1 MSNPAMEK
9 PTEEQEKSLAK
20 MLADMGQTVRSIE
33 NITDT
38 IGDLRRELNNAAVLL
53 GQLEET
59 VGPQAYSYSKHRWQD
74 LISQQIGDIQKV
86 LK

>member
-20 MLADMGQTVRSIE
+20 MLADMGQTVMSIE
-33 NITDT
+33 RITDT
-38 IGDLRRELNNAAVLL
+38 IGDLRRELNNSRALL
-53 GQLEET
+53 GQLRE
-59 VGPQAYSYSKHRWQD
+59 VIGPEAFSYGQNRWRAIIDKQVAN
-74 LISQQIGDIQKV
+74 IERA